1 MRTGANAR
9 HVARRAPAAAEI
21 GLVGG
26 EDVVPYALR
35 WRPKT
40 LLHPEPLGPL
50 VRRQL
55 GAPRVAVQRIRTN
68 AQAPWARWLEAAIV
82 APELVC
88 LDSLSTLACAD
99 EDRLWALL
107 AWVQSVALQRYHRLR
122 TTDVNVKPSALRELP
137 VPRTLLESPRELA
150 GLARLRAAA
159 GMTEAELHRLDRRI
173 DACVYRAFDL
183 PSRLVHAAEQGF
195 WGERFDQEIQPLEQ
209 AMSDPGDTVAGKEG
223 IA

>member
-1 MRTGANAR
+1 MRTGANPR
-9 HVARRAPAAAEI
+9 HVARRVPGGTEI

-40 LLHPEPLGPL
+40 LLDPEPLGPL

-82 APELVC
+82 PAQLVC

-99 EDRLWALL
+99 ADRLWGLL
-107 AWVQSVALQRYHRLR
+107 ALVQSVALRRRVVAHRDGQIAVLGTITR
-122 TTDVNVKPSALRELP
+122 
-137 VPRTLLESPRELA
+137 
-150 GLARLRAAA
+150 RA
-159 GMTEAELHRLDRRI
+159 
-173 DACVYRAFDL
+173 
-183 PSRLVHAAEQGF
+183 
-195 WGERFDQEIQPLEQ
+195 Q
-209 AMSDPGDTVAGKEG
+209 A
-223 IA
+223 